1 MSLINQTDRE
11 ELLAFLDR
19 ADSDSETSGLFV
31 YLLAPR
37 KSDIAYEAVLTV
49 GNLPLALA
57 DRIAEHSR
65 DRLRQ
70 HAAQTTET
78 VQ

>member
-1 MSLINQTDRE
+1 MSLISERDRQD
-11 ELLAFLDR
+11 LLAFLDR

-31 YLLAPR
+31 YMMAPR

-49 GNLPLALA
+49 GDLPLALA

-70 HAAQTTET
+70 HAAQTIET